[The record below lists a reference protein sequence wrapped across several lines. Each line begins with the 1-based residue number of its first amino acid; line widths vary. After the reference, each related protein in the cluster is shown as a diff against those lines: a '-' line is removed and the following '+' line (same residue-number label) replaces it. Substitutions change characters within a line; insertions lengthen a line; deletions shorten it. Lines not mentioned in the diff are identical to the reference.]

1 MPAIHSSKLRRVS
14 RAKSCRCETRRSMMY
29 FSLGSLHCEL
39 MRTTFSVMLSMV
51 RSFNTGTDLLPAG
64 SDILYLFLLR
74 LMLLLLLQWLTFF

>member
-1 MPAIHSSKLRRVS
+1 
-14 RAKSCRCETRRSMMY
+14 MMY

-51 RSFNTGTDLLPAG
+51 RSFNTGTDLLSAG
-64 SDILYLFLLR
+64 PDILYFFLLR